1 MKTTLEAQGM
11 EVVATVLPDE
21 CRHKMLVKKDTKVI
35 RDSGA
40 EAVVG
45 MACGDGVQTVA
56 DNLPPSGLSRQQHH
70 VPGPGGAGGHL
81 PRVLP
86 DVR

>member
-1 MKTTLEAQGM
+1 M

-21 CRHKMLVKKDTKVI
+21 CCHKMLVKKDTKVI

-56 DNLPPSGLSRQQHH
+56 DNLPLPVYPANNTMFL
-70 VPGPGGAGGHL
+70 GPGGAGGHL